1 MFSYLRILKE
11 DRDILI
17 SFMAILVGL
26 ATGFSV
32 VLFAWMIEAVQTLLL
47 GSGDPIILAEGMPWW
62 RILILPMIGGCLVAL
77 LFPFIPKGIRT
88 YGVAEVIDTLHE
100 KEKHPLH
107 PRATFFKMGAS
118 SITIGSG
125 GALGREGP
133 SVEMGAVIGDAMSRL
148 FRVNELPKKMRD
160 EIKVIMIGSG
170 AAAAIAAVFN
180 SPFGGVAFA
189 MEVVLSQMHLR
200 ISSPIFLA
208 SATGAIVST
217 SFIGPEVIHVP
228 DYHFVSFWEVG
239 TYLGLA
245 LVVALVATTFTNALG
260 ASRKVFDRMPVPE
273 WTKPV
278 VGGCVVGAFLVF
290 FPHVYGTGIE
300 SIAHTLQED
309 FPWQML
315 LVLVFVKLI
324 VTAVTLGSRG
334 FGGLFGPAL
343 FMGAVT
349 GGAYGSLVHKLL
361 PSVTAT
367 SGAYAVVGMGAVL
380 GTIAHA
386 PITATI
392 IIFDFTH
399 DYRMILPVAVVTLI
413 STFLSVKSH
422 TRSIYQVKG

>member
-11 DRDILI
+11 DQDILV

-32 VLFAWMIEAVQTLLL
+32 VLFVWMIQAVQTVLL
-47 GSGDPIILAEGMPWW
+47 GSGDPIVLARDMAWWHIL
-62 RILILPMIGGCLVAL
+62 LLPVVGGGLVAL
-77 LFPFIPKGIRT
+77 MFPFMPRSFRL
-88 YGVAEVIDTLHE
+88 YGVAEVIETLHE
-100 KEKHPLH
+100 HEKHPLH
-107 PRATFFKMGAS
+107 PRAAFVKLVAS
-118 SITIGSG
+118 SITLGSG
-125 GALGREGP
+125 GALGKEGP
-133 SVEMGAVIGDAMSRL
+133 SVEMGAVFGDAMARL
-148 FRVNELPKKMRD
+148 FRIPKEMSE

-170 AAAAIAAVFN
+170 AAAGIAAVFN

-217 SFIGPEVIHVP
+217 TFIGPEVVHVP
-228 DYHFVSFWEVG
+228 DYHFVSFWEFG

-245 LVVALVATTFTNALG
+245 LVVSVVGTAFTNGLRV
-260 ASRKVFDRMPVPE
+260 SRSLFDRMPVPE
-273 WTKPV
+273 WCKPIAGGTV
-278 VGGCVVGAFLVF
+278 VGVFLVF

-300 SIAHTLQED
+300 AIEHTLHED
-309 FPWQML
+309 FPWQVM
-315 LVLVFVKLI
+315 LVLVIVKVL

-343 FMGAVT
+343 YMGAVT
-349 GGAYGSLVHKLL
+349 GGAYGALVHTLF
-361 PSVTAT
+361 PGVTAT

-413 STFLSVKSH
+413 STFLSVKSR
-422 TRSIYQVKG
+422 TKSIYQVKG

>member
-1 MFSYLRILKE
+1 VFNYLRILKE
-11 DRDILI
+11 DRDILV
-17 SFMAILVGL
+17 SFMAIFVGL
-26 ATGFSV
+26 VTGFSV
-32 VLFAWMIEAVQTLLL
+32 VLFIWMIQAVQTLML
-47 GSGDPIILAEGMPWW
+47 GSGDPVLLAEAMRWW
-62 RILILPMIGGCLVAL
+62 QVLLLPTAGGCLVAL
-77 LFPFIPKGIRT
+77 LFPFIPKAIRT
-88 YGVAEVIDTLHE
+88 YGVSEVIDTLHA

-107 PRATFFKMGAS
+107 PRAAFFKLGAS

-133 SVEMGAVIGDAMSRL
+133 SVEMGAVIGDWASRL
-148 FRVNELPKKMRD
+148 FRIPPDMQR

-170 AAAAIAAVFN
+170 AAAGIAAVFN

-189 MEVVLSQMHLR
+189 MEVILSEMHLR

-217 SFIGPEVIHVP
+217 TFIGPEVVHVP
-228 DYHFVSFWEVG
+228 SYHFVSFWEFG

-245 LVVALVATTFTNALG
+245 LVVAVVGTAFTNALSVTRTG
-260 ASRKVFDRMPVPE
+260 FDRMPVPE
-273 WTKPV
+273 WMKPII
-278 VGGCVVGAFLVF
+278 GGSVVGAFLIY

-300 SIAHTLQED
+300 SVAHTLNED
-309 FPWQML
+309 FPWQIL

-324 VTAVTLGSRG
+324 VTAVSLGSRG

-349 GGAYGSLVHKLL
+349 GGAYGALVHNVL
-361 PSVTAT
+361 PGVTGS

-413 STFLSVKSH
+413 STFLSVK
-422 TRSIYQVKG
+422 TRTKSIYRVTG

>member
-1 MFSYLRILKE
+1 LFNYLRILRE
-11 DRDILI
+11 DRDILVT
-17 SFMAILVGL
+17 FMAIFVGL
-26 ATGFSV
+26 VTGFSV
-32 VLFAWMIEAVQTLLL
+32 VLFVWMIQAVQTMML
-47 GSGDPIILAEGMPWW
+47 GSGDPVLLAEAKRWW
-62 RILILPMIGGCLVAL
+62 HVLLLPTAGGCLVAL
-77 LFPFIPKGIRT
+77 LFPFIPKSIRT
-88 YGVAEVIDTLHE
+88 YGVAEVIETLHGR
-100 KEKHPLH
+100 EKHPLH
-107 PRATFFKMGAS
+107 PRAAFFKLGAS

-133 SVEMGAVIGDAMSRL
+133 SVEMGAVIGDWAARL
-148 FRVNELPKKMRD
+148 FHIPPDMQREV
-160 EIKVIMIGSG
+160 KVIMIGSG
-170 AAAAIAAVFN
+170 AAAGIAAVFN

-189 MEVVLSQMHLR
+189 MEVILSEMHLR

-217 SFIGPEVIHVP
+217 TFIGPEVVHVP
-228 DYHFVSFWEVG
+228 SYHFVSFWEFG

-245 LVVALVATTFTNALG
+245 LVVAVVGTAFTNGLQLTQRG
-260 ASRKVFDRMPVPE
+260 FDRMPVPE
-273 WTKPV
+273 WSKPIIGGSI
-278 VGGCVVGAFLVF
+278 VGGFLVF

-300 SIAHTLQED
+300 SVAHTLNED
-309 FPWQML
+309 FPWQIL

-324 VTAVTLGSRG
+324 VTAVSLGSRG

-349 GGAYGSLVHKLL
+349 GGAYGALVHKLL
-361 PSVTAT
+361 PTVTAT

-380 GTIAHA
+380 GTIAQA

-413 STFLSVKSH
+413 STFLSVKSR
-422 TRSIYQVKG
+422 TKSIYRVTG

>member
-1 MFSYLRILKE
+1 MLTYLRILKE
-11 DRDILI
+11 DRDILV

-26 ATGFSV
+26 CTGFAV
-32 VLFAWMIEAVQTLLL
+32 VLFNRMIETVQVVLL
-47 GSGDPIILAEGMPWW
+47 GSGDPIVLAEGMQWW
-62 RILILPMIGGCLVAL
+62 HVLLLPVAGGCLVAL
-77 LFPFIPKGIRT
+77 LFPFIPKSIRV

-100 KEKHPLH
+100 QEKHPLN
-107 PRATFFKMGAS
+107 PRAAFFKLGAS

-125 GALGREGP
+125 GALGKEGP
-133 SVEMGAVIGDAMSRL
+133 SVEMGAVIGDWVASL
-148 FRVNELPKKMRD
+148 FRIPAEMKD
-160 EIKVIMIGSG
+160 EVKVIMIGSG

-217 SFIGPEVIHVP
+217 TFIGPEVIHVP
-228 DYHFVSFWEVG
+228 DYHFVSLWEVG

-245 LVVALVATTFTNALG
+245 LVVAAVGTLFTNTLQGTRRA
-260 ASRKVFDRMPVPE
+260 FDRMPLPE
-273 WTKPV
+273 WMQPIFGGAV
-278 VGGCVVGAFLVF
+278 VGGFLVF
-290 FPHVYGTGIE
+290 FPHVYGTGVE
-300 SIAHTLQED
+300 AIAHTLNED
-309 FPWQML
+309 FPWQIL

-349 GGAYGSLVHKLL
+349 GGAYGALVHKLL
-361 PSVTAT
+361 PTVTAT

-413 STFLSVKSH
+413 STFLSVKSK
-422 TRSIYQVKG
+422 TRSIYRVTG

>member
-1 MFSYLRILKE
+1 MLSYLRILKE
-11 DRDILI
+11 DRDILV

-32 VLFAWMIEAVQTLLL
+32 VLFAWMIQAVQTLLL
-47 GSGDPIILAEGMPWW
+47 GAGDPIVLAQNKAWWEILF
-62 RILILPMIGGCLVAL
+62 LPVVGGCLVAL
-77 LFPFIPKGIRT
+77 LLPFIPKDIRV
-88 YGVAEVIDTLHE
+88 YGVAEVIDTLHA
-100 KEKHPLH
+100 KETHPLN
-107 PRATFFKMGAS
+107 PRAAFFKLAAS
-118 SITIGSG
+118 AITIGSG
-125 GALGREGP
+125 GALGKEGP
-133 SVEMGAVIGDAMSRL
+133 SVEMGAVIGDAIARL
-148 FRVNELPKKMRD
+148 FRIPSEMRD

-217 SFIGPEVIHVP
+217 TFIGPEVIHVP

-245 LVVALVATTFTNALG
+245 VLVAVVGTAFTNGLRF
-260 ASRKVFDRMPVPE
+260 SRSLFDHLAGPE
-273 WTKPV
+273 WSKPII
-278 VGGCVVGAFLVF
+278 GGLIVGAFLVF

-300 SIAHTLQED
+300 SIGHTLNED
-309 FPWQML
+309 FPWQVL

-324 VTAVTLGSRG
+324 VTSVTLGSRG

-349 GGAYGSLVHKLL
+349 GGAYGALVHKLL
-361 PSVTAT
+361 PNVTAT

-380 GTIAHA
+380 GTVAHA

-413 STFLSVKSH
+413 STFLSVKSR
-422 TRSIYQVKG
+422 TKSIYVVKG

>member
-1 MFSYLRILKE
+1 MFNYLRTLRE
-11 DRDILI
+11 DQDILV

-26 ATGFSV
+26 VTGFAV
-32 VLFAWMIEAVQTLLL
+32 VLFVWMIQAVQTVML
-47 GSGDPIILAEGMPWW
+47 GSGDPILLAEGKAWW
-62 RILILPMIGGCLVAL
+62 QVLILPVAGGALVAL
-77 LFPFIPKGIRT
+77 LFPFIPKAIRT
-88 YGVAEVIDTLHE
+88 YGVAEVIETLHAQE
-100 KEKHPLH
+100 RHPLH
-107 PRATFFKMGAS
+107 PRAAFFKLGAS

-133 SVEMGAVIGDAMSRL
+133 SVEMGAVIGDWIARL
-148 FRVNELPKKMRD
+148 FHVPAENRD
-160 EIKVIMIGSG
+160 EIKVIMIACG
-170 AAAAIAAVFN
+170 AAAGIAAVFN

-189 MEVVLSQMHLR
+189 MEVILVEMHLR

-217 SFIGPEVIHVP
+217 TFIGPEVIHVP
-228 DYHFVSFWEVG
+228 DYHFVSLWEFG

-245 LVVALVATTFTNALG
+245 LVVAVVGTAFTNGLSVTQRA
-260 ASRKVFDRMPVPE
+260 FDRTPLPE
-273 WTKPV
+273 WAKPV
-278 VGGCVVGAFLVF
+278 AGGTIVGSFLVF
-290 FPHVYGTGIE
+290 FPHVYGTGLE
-300 SIAHTLQED
+300 SIAHTLNED
-309 FPWQML
+309 FPWQIL
-315 LVLVFVKLI
+315 LVLVFVKLV

-349 GGAYGSLVHKLL
+349 GGSYGALVHKLF

-413 STFLSVKSH
+413 STFLSVKSK
-422 TRSIYQVKG
+422 TKSIYQVKG